1 MSGGVRPLAVV
12 PARVYADDSLS
23 YAALGVYAVLTA
35 CPSGVPDVEV
45 LAGRGLDLDEV
56 RGAVRELVDR
66 GLVERRIA

>member
-1 MSGGVRPLAVV
+1 MSGSVRPLAVV
-12 PARVYADDSLS
+12 PARVYMDRSLS
-23 YAALGVYAVLTA
+23 YTALGVYAVLTA
-35 CPSGVPDVEV
+35 CPAGVSDVEI

>member
-1 MSGGVRPLAVV
+1 MDR
-12 PARVYADDSLS
+12 SLS
-23 YAALGVYAVLTA
+23 YTALGVYAVLTA
-35 CPSGVPDVEV
+35 CPSGVSDVEI